1 MFRLTGLPSRSRCP
15 LVRVRRTSDAIHLD
29 FSGELARQK
38 IVVPLNLLGA
48 ADPEEE
54 EIRLLANL
62 QRMGYSTRRRPSEA

>member
-1 MFRLTGLPSRSRCP
+1 
-15 LVRVRRTSDAIHLD
+15 LD

-62 QRMGYSTRRRPSEA
+62 QRMGYSTRRRPSEALARAEGRAPQRPAPAVARPTALIA